1 MDVISPWIQTSNR
14 CNLKCP
20 YCYINQSEKK
30 MTKETYN
37 KINEIFLGLLNDNK
51 VDSVIYRLAGGE
63 PFLLFDE
70 WKEFGEVFLNKNN
83 SKGKLG
89 ILTNLTILNDDHIEF
104 LRKYK
109 NQISLSISL
118 DGYNYSKPN
127 VNGESTAEVVR
138 KNIEK
143 LLNAGVRRI
152 GISTVIN
159 DRSFDNN
166 DIEQLSTWIAER
178 NLPWNIGL
186 NHFYKGEI
194 PAELI
199 CSKIKQVIQNLS
211 SHNFDLYHMFK
222 FNNLNLDCT
231 YEGCTAGEK
240 LLAIG
245 VDGSIYPCQTLLNSQ
260 PICNIFDNVDI
271 MQELKKQKI
280 YNLGC
285 NYIIPEKCK
294 NCALLETCK
303 GGCKLH
309 NNRKYTCDIIKKVSL
324 FLIKEI
330 LKKESEE

>member
-1 MDVISPWIQTSNR
+1 MNVISPWIQTSNN

-20 YCYINQSEKK
+20 YCYINHSEKK
-30 MTKETYN
+30 MKKETYN
-37 KINEIFLGLLNDNK
+37 KINEVFIGLLNNSE
-51 VDSVIYRLAGGE
+51 VEYVIYRLAGGE
-63 PFLLFDE
+63 PFLVFDE
-70 WKEFGEVFLNKNN
+70 WKEFGDLFLRETF

-89 ILTNLTILNDDHIEF
+89 ILTNLTILNDDSIEF
-104 LRKYK
+104 LREHR
-109 NQISLSISL
+109 NQVSLSVSL

-143 LLNAGVRRI
+143 LISLDIKKI

-159 DRSFDNN
+159 DKNLENN

-178 NLPWNIGL
+178 NIPWNIGL

-194 PAELI
+194 PAEII
-199 CSKIKQVIQNLS
+199 CDKMKQVIQNLS
-211 SHNFDLYHMFK
+211 SYNFDLYHMFK
-222 FNNLNLDCT
+222 FNNLSLDCN
-231 YEGCTAGEK
+231 YEGCTAGEN

-271 MQELKKQKI
+271 IQKLKKQKI
-280 YNLGC
+280 YNVGC
-285 NYIIPEKCK
+285 NYIVPEKCK
-294 NCALLETCK
+294 NCVLLETCK

-309 NNRKYTCDIIKKVSL
+309 NNKNFTCDIIKKVSL